1 MILGFFV
8 LLQMGGSY
16 GYLYPGE
23 VTFVMFT
30 IVILKLPLNLKISHI
45 KEFGPSWVLDPR
57 LILAIYDK
65 GKSRGVIL
73 WFHAFKL
80 SRCTGSCFKIFSIM

>member
-45 KEFGPSWVLDPR
+45 KEFGPS
-57 LILAIYDK
+57 
-65 GKSRGVIL
+65 
-73 WFHAFKL
+73 
-80 SRCTGSCFKIFSIM
+80 